1 MTCSGSWQNRDWSR
15 FKVSRVQKFLRLSTS
30 EKWML
35 FQALWLLP
43 LCAVVLRLRDVR
55 RLLPALGEAFPT
67 AFNPERDIAMEQA
80 RATARMVSL
89 AARYG
94 PYRATCLK
102 QSVVTLWLLRHQGI
116 PCDLRIGV
124 RREFNPFEAHA
135 WVEYQGEALNEG
147 PDIHQRFVP
156 FDRIVPQRVN
166 WT

>member
-1 MTCSGSWQNRDWSR
+1 MTCSGSWRNRDWSR
-15 FKVSRVQKFLRLSTS
+15 FKVSRAQRFFQLSTS

-35 FQALWLLP
+35 VQALLLLP
-43 LCAVVLRLRDVR
+43 LCAVVLRLGGVR
-55 RLLPALGEAFPT
+55 RLVPASGESFPT
-67 AFNPERDIAMEQA
+67 AFSPDQGIAMQQA

-102 QSVVTLWLLRHQGI
+102 QSMVTLWLLWHQGI
-116 PCDLRIGV
+116 PCHVRIGV
-124 RREFNPFEAHA
+124 RRESNPFQAHA

-147 PDIHQRFVP
+147 SDIHERFVP
-156 FDRIVPQRVN
+156 FDRIVPREVN

>member
-1 MTCSGSWQNRDWSR
+1 MTCSGSWRNRDWSR
-15 FKVSRVQKFLRLSTS
+15 FTVSRAQKFLQLSTS

-35 FQALWLLP
+35 FQALLLLP
-43 LCAVVLRLRDVR
+43 LCAVVLRLRGLR
-55 RLLPALGEAFPT
+55 RLVPALGESFPT
-67 AFNPERDIAMEQA
+67 AFNPEPGIAMQQA

-102 QSVVTLWLLRHQGI
+102 QSLVTLWLLRRQGI
-116 PCDLRIGV
+116 ICHVRIGV
-124 RREFNPFEAHA
+124 RRESNPFEAHA

-147 PDIHQRFVP
+147 PDLHERFVP
-156 FDRIVPQRVN
+156 FDRIVPREVS

>member
-1 MTCSGSWQNRDWSR
+1 MTRA
-15 FKVSRVQKFLRLSTS
+15 QKFVQLSTS
-30 EKWML
+30 EKWTL
-35 FQALWLLP
+35 FQALLFLP
-43 LCAVVLRLRDVR
+43 VCAIVLRLREVR
-55 RLLPALGEAFPT
+55 RLLSTVGESFPM

-135 WVEYQGEALNEG
+135 WVEYQGEALNEE

-156 FDRIVPQRVN
+156 FDRIVPREVN